1 MPAIEA
7 IEDVAAVEVI
17 DNILNEAEDAEVGQV
32 ILVTSLYLVLSYI
45 KSSRIIDQ

>member
-1 MPAIEA
+1 MPA

-32 ILVTSLYLVLSYI
+32 ILVTSPYLALSYI